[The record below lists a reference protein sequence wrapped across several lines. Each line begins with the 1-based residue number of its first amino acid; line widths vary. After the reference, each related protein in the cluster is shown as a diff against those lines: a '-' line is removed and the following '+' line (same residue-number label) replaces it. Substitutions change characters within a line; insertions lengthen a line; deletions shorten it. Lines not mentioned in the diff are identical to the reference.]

1 MAFFPAPS
9 LPYKGIGLVEDGD
22 TASRAI
28 EKDQIVIWKGGNYY
42 AKTAILQGA
51 TFVVDT
57 NLTAIPDGVVNN
69 IVSKMIK
76 NTDIVDNLTTN
87 YSTKVLSAK
96 QGKVISDHIA
106 QMIVSETFTSGDVN
120 VNAGG
125 RESVSIPISKTG
137 YTPIGIVSIYTPETQ
152 VMSIQTFYISNN
164 YAIIGLYNGYSEAR
178 NAKTIV
184 RILFL
189 KN

>member
-9 LPYKGIGLVEDGD
+9 LPYKGIGIVEDGD

-28 EKDQIVIWKGGNYY
+28 DKDQIVIWKGANYY

-87 YSTKVLSAK
+87 DSTKVLSAK
-96 QGKVISDHIA
+96 QGKALSDHIA
-106 QMIVSETFTSGDVN
+106 HKLGYIDTTVTGAINTLDNGVYILEADMPNSLPAGAVVITVEVKAATIFASI
-120 VNAGG
+120 NATTNKLYLYCMAQKA
-125 RESVSIPISKTG
+125 SATYSIRVF
-137 YTPIGIVSIYTPETQ
+137 YY
-152 VMSIQTFYISNN
+152 MS
-164 YAIIGLYNGYSEAR
+164 
-178 NAKTIV
+178 
-184 RILFL
+184 
-189 KN
+189 